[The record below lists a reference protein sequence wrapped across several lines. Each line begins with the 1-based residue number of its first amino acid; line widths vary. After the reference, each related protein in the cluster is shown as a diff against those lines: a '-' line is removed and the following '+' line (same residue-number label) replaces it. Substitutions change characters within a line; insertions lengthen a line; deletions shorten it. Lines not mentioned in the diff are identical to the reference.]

1 MINMKQD
8 ILKTTLQGLLK
19 VLRESR
25 EPESEKLSDY
35 EKYPDLE
42 SEEKGNIKG
51 WIEGLGYAKRIIK
64 SQLEMV
70 ELAEDLTG
78 SREC

>member
-1 MINMKQD
+1 MTQD

-19 VLRESR
+19 VLTETQLR
-25 EPESEKLSDY
+25 ESEKLSDY

-51 WIEGLGYAKRIIK
+51 WIEGLGYAKKIIK
-64 SQLEMV
+64 MQLDMID
-70 ELAEDLTG
+70 LANDFTG

>member
-1 MINMKQD
+1 MTQD

-25 EPESEKLSDY
+25 ETESEKLSDY
-35 EKYPDLE
+35 EKYPNLE

-51 WIEGLGYAKRIIK
+51 WIEGLGYAITIIK
-64 SQLEMV
+64 SQLDMI
-70 ELAEDLTG
+70 ELAEDFTG